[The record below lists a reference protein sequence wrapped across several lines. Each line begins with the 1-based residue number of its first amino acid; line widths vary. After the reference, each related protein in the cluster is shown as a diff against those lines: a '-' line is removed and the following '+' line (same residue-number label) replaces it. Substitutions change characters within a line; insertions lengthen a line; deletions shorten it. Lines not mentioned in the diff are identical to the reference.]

1 VAAYTLVECGP
12 VCFSR
17 AVEHPAGHV
26 VHTGT
31 RYHVM
36 IARDAKNVGVSRS
49 TDFNIMR
56 ATLSRAQAQTARTHV
71 LRRTLYEERFYSFS
85 LYFWFLVLFVDVLI

>member
-1 VAAYTLVECGP
+1 MSAYTLAECGP
-12 VCFSR
+12 VYFSR
-17 AVEHPAGHV
+17 PVGTYRYEISRDDCAGCQKS
-26 VHTGT
+26 
-31 RYHVM
+31 
-36 IARDAKNVGVSRS
+36 RDKNVGVSLS
-49 TDFNIMR
+49 TDFNIMQ